1 MNSLRI
7 LRKKLGLTQQEMAK
21 ILNVGDTTYSAY
33 ENEKIQ
39 LNAPTLIKLA
49 DYFNTTTDN
58 ILGRKTKLMVD
69 ISTLSNL
76 QIEIIEKIKNC
87 NEKDCL
93 QINSYMDGLNS
104 KK

>member
-1 MNSLRI
+1 MAEL
-7 LRKKLGLTQQEMAK
+7 LGVAY
-21 ILNVGDTTYSAY
+21 TTYNEY
-33 ENEKIQ
+33 ENGGIQ
-39 LNAPTLIKLA
+39 LNASKLIKLA

-93 QINSYMDGLNS
+93 QINSYIDGINS